1 MKRFAYLAVLMAL
14 SSPACARDSYS
25 FTVHGHRIHVEAD
38 RHCRSLSCV
47 SISIPGVGN
56 WRNGRDR
63 DDDDVA
69 TVREPK
75 PAPAP
80 AAAQPAAVPPQA
92 QAAPAPAAPPVARIV
107 TVPPALQAQP
117 VPQPVLVQAVPPAVA
132 PALVAPPTLAAAPPE
147 NKPIETTSSTTPVP
161 AVSAAAPRLQQSPTP
176 PAPAAQPQAAE
187 PVPAATKPQQ
197 PTVVAKPAEKPSAK
211 PFAEMPAIAAQPA
224 APVAHEAQEIATPAA
239 DSPLGDWQ
247 TEGKNTILV
256 HIEACGHALCG
267 YVLDASTKAKGESIL
282 VNMKPKGDTQ
292 WSGNVYSRTSGNSY
306 YGTMTLKQAD
316 TLRVKACALGQFLC
330 SANNWTRVQPKAD
343 QVVTSERARLD
354 RRS

>member
-56 WRNGRDR
+56 WHNRRDR

-69 TVREPK
+69 TVREPP

-80 AAAQPAAVPPQA
+80 AAAQPAVAQPQA
-92 QAAPAPAAPPVARIV
+92 RTAPAVSLLPRMV
-107 TVPPALQAQP
+107 TVPT
-117 VPQPVLVQAVPPAVA
+117 VVRPQPAPQPAPVQAVPPAPVQIAPVA
-132 PALVAPPTLAAAPPE
+132 APTLAAAPPD
-147 NKPIETTSSTTPVP
+147 NKPVETTSSTTP
-161 AVSAAAPRLQQSPTP
+161 
-176 PAPAAQPQAAE
+176 
-187 PVPAATKPQQ
+187 
-197 PTVVAKPAEKPSAK
+197 
-211 PFAEMPAIAAQPA
+211 
-224 APVAHEAQEIATPAA
+224 APVAQETESPLA

-247 TEGKNTILV
+247 SDGKNPTLV

-267 YVLDASTKAKGESIL
+267 YVLDDATRAMGEGIL
-282 VNMKPKGDTQ
+282 VNMKPKGDAR

-316 TLRVKACALGQFLC
+316 TLRVEACALGKFLC
-330 SANNWTRVQPKAD
+330 SGNNWTRLQPKPHE
-343 QVVTSERARLD
+343 VVTTDHARLD
-354 RRS
+354 PRS